1 MAELGMVNVSME
13 FDSQEEREEHPCDI
27 CHVSYTT
34 DVVSQDVR
42 KQFIISNVPIP
53 FKGNIFHTVKIM
65 IKMMLKE
72 FVSVY

>member
-1 MAELGMVNVSME
+1 MVNVSME

-53 FKGNIFHTVKIM
+53 
-65 IKMMLKE
+65 LKE
-72 FVSVY
+72 IFFIQ